1 MSLFS
6 LWAEIQCVKEEIL
19 SFLGTIWLFFTA
31 LFSSSLGFIKVSLS
45 VCIHTFRYVFG
56 GLSSSVETAIS
67 FASSFLLFNLLSSS
81 FFRCAMVSSSW
92 AVDTACSPRIWNTLS
107 SNWDCRTTTKK
118 TPQCTYFA
126 KVFNLQQLK
135 IFTFR
140 LCSYNPYW
148 QKYITL
154 PVLNSFIASYYIS
167 G

>member
-6 LWAEIQCVKEEIL
+6 LWEEIQCVKEEIL

-135 IFTFR
+135 FFTFR
-140 LCSYNPYW
+140 LCS
-148 QKYITL
+148 
-154 PVLNSFIASYYIS
+154 
-167 G
+167 